1 MDSGLIFA
9 WPVGAGQAVAPS
21 ARERNNRFRSRHL
34 TGHWLACL
42 RKDHLSDLVASAFLR
57 TEDRWLVAQVVQE
70 LAQLELEQLARVQLE
85 LEQLARVQLEQAL
98 RERVEPG

>member
-1 MDSGLIFA
+1 M
-9 WPVGAGQAVAPS
+9 
-21 ARERNNRFRSRHL
+21 
-34 TGHWLACL
+34 
-42 RKDHLSDLVASAFLR
+42 
-57 TEDRWLVAQVVQE
+57 AQVVQE

>member
-70 LAQLELEQLARVQLE
+70 LAQLELVQLE

>member
-85 LEQLARVQLEQAL
+85 QAL

>member
-70 LAQLELEQLARVQLE
+70 LAQLELAQLE